1 MGVYGKHSE
10 KAKAPKPHAETHL
23 SHEEQLRR
31 DHLMLDPLPRGQMNA
46 MVMESMHTTSW
57 KFWAVFALLSVFV
70 AVGLFGSWGYM
81 IANGLGVAGVNRPAY
96 WGIFL
101 VNTVF
106 WIGISHAGT
115 FISAILRVMKAEFR
129 RPFTRAAE
137 LMTTFG
143 LVQAGFS
150 IFMHMGRVWLAYWL
164 MPYPNQ
170 RGLWP
175 NLHSPL
181 TWDLLAIT
189 TYLLA
194 STMYLFLPLIPDLA
208 MARDRTEGGWQ
219 KVFYRTLALGF
230 RGTEGEWTHLRNAM
244 NIFAF
249 AIIPVMFSVHTIV
262 SWDFAAATRPGWN
275 STIFGPYFV
284 IGALHS
290 GMGAVAMVLAVIRSR
305 MKHMK
310 YFIRAEHFDGIGMLM
325 LLVSMAWAYFFFN
338 DYMVQWYGGDKWTDL
353 LLHWHEAG
361 PMGWMWFAMLIFNI
375 VVPWAVLWNRKWRS
389 TPWILFSVGLL
400 INVGMWF
407 ERYIIIPVSLTI
419 NRMPFTWRLYHP
431 SIEIPLSIGTLSFFI
446 LLYMAASRLIPL
458 VPVWEVQE
466 GQMAHSVKKYGRET
480 VVTVSEL
487 E

>member
-1 MGVYGKHSE
+1 MAENKKHTGHSHE
-10 KAKAPKPHAETHL
+10 
-23 SHEEQLRR
+23 SHEEHLRKE
-31 DHLMLDPLPRGQMNA
+31 HLMLDPMPRGKMNE

-57 KFWAVFALLSVFV
+57 KFWAVFAVLSVVV
-70 AVGLFGSWGYM
+70 AWGLFYSWGRL
-81 IANGLGVAGVNRPAY
+81 ILEGVGIAGVMRPSY

-115 FISAILRVMKAEFR
+115 FISAILRVFKAEFR

-150 IFMHMGRVWLAYWL
+150 VFMHMGRVWLSYWL
-164 MPYPNQ
+164 MPIPNQ
-170 RGLWP
+170 RQLWP
-175 NLHSPL
+175 NFHSPL
-181 TWDLLAIT
+181 SWDLLAIT
-189 TYLLA
+189 TYLLS

-208 MARDRTEGGWQ
+208 MARDRTPDGTWQ
-219 KVFYRTLALGF
+219 KTFYRILALGF
-230 RGTEGEWTHLRNAM
+230 RGTEGEWTHLRNAL

-262 SWDFAAATRPGWN
+262 SWDFAMATRPGWS
-275 STIFGPYFV
+275 STIFGPYFI

-290 GMGAVAMVLAVIRSR
+290 GMGAVVMVLAIVRKT
-305 MKHMK
+305 MKHMD
-310 YFIRAEHFDGIGMLM
+310 YFIRPEHFEGIGKLM
-325 LLVSMAWAYFFFN
+325 LIISMAWGYFFFN
-338 DYMVQWYGGDKWTDL
+338 DYIVQWYGGDKWTKI

-361 PMGWMWFAMLIFNI
+361 PLGWMWFAMLIFNVAI
-375 VVPWAVLWNRKWRS
+375 PWAILWNKKWRA
-389 TPWILFSVGLL
+389 TPWLIFIVGLL

-407 ERYIIIPVSLTI
+407 ERYIIVPISLTI
-419 NRMPFTWRLYHP
+419 NRMPFTWRMYEP
-431 SIEIPLSIGTLSFFI
+431 GIEVPLGIGTLAFFI
-446 LLYMAASRLIPL
+446 LLYMAASRLVPL

-466 GQMAHSVKKYGRET
+466 GHMAHSLKKFGRET
-480 VVTVSEL
+480 VVTVSDL